1 MIDLRQEHAFDTEV
15 SAFLKRQN
23 EVHTK
28 YYIGLYSV
36 S

>member
-1 MIDLRQEHAFDTEV
+1 MFDLLQEQAFDTEV
-15 SAFLKRQN
+15 GAFQIRQN

-28 YYIGLYSV
+28 YYIGLYSA